1 MPIPHLRQQ
10 CQWNGYSE
18 WLLKN
23 RIFHTLFCKVYF
35 SGSERHL
42 FTSIAGRP
50 REDFVSVFTTCM
62 SWVLSVLLLK
72 TSVYIVNVMLW
83 PIQYV
88 WWCFLWPCPVDRQSQ
103 LSSHLLIAR
112 SSLYVQRAAAKWAFL
127 LLFSALCFFRKD
139 NPYKNVSV
147 PFHICFPF
155 PSCNLS
161 GLFCLWY
168 FVVWGFTSDCMS
180 RCWFRSM

>member
-88 WWCFLWPCPVDRQSQ
+88 WWCFLWPSAVTAVLALTDCSVQFICSTCSCKMGFSLTLFGTLLLSQGQSLQ
-103 LSSHLLIAR
+103 ECFRPIPHLLP
-112 SSLYVQRAAAKWAFL
+112 
-127 LLFSALCFFRKD
+127 FS
-139 NPYKNVSV
+139 V
-147 PFHICFPF
+147 
-155 PSCNLS
+155 
-161 GLFCLWY
+161 
-168 FVVWGFTSDCMS
+168 M
-180 RCWFRSM
+180 